1 MSATVKERVR
11 QRHEEQ
17 RERDAEN
24 ASVEPQRVGSNSNGG
39 RQGLPAESDKNS
51 KDVSDGKRRHG
62 LFTIL
67 LLHEEI
73 LCDSYSANS
82 LNSIS

>member
-1 MSATVKERVR
+1 
-11 QRHEEQ
+11 
-17 RERDAEN
+17 
-24 ASVEPQRVGSNSNGG
+24 VEPQRVGSNSNGG

-67 LLHEEI
+67 LPGARRNPLRFI
-73 LCDSYSANS
+73 LCQQS
-82 LNSIS
+82 